1 MRRKRTYIGIPLK
14 MLVDEPEGN
23 DGGHDGEDTGYKPP
37 NIMRCEVRVQSIL
50 CENGYDHTY
59 VEIRHVRVER
69 EKDPSGVPLA

>member
-1 MRRKRTYIGIPLK
+1 MRRKRTYIGVPLK

-50 CENGYDHTY
+50 CEN
-59 VEIRHVRVER
+59 
-69 EKDPSGVPLA
+69 